1 MSVVGY
7 LKLLHQ
13 CDKEISWHSERKRL
27 IRIYKR
33 FIPGGSEDEITD
45 VDSLLDKLQE
55 RSVLGIDRLDVLK
68 DLLEGIGKWD
78 LLGMVNEFEIKRKDF
93 KQFLEKISHALDES
107 NELQRL
113 ISICRRQNLIAHER
127 EGHIRNVNT
136 LFTELENQNNLG
148 IGNLSILKTF
158 ANEVEK
164 PDLCKLVDDFD
175 EKRKQE
181 DDVERKR
188 KEWEDYKLK
197 AQGKG

>member
-13 CDKEISWHSERKRL
+13 CDKEISWHSERKWL

-78 LLGMVNEFEIKRKDF
+78 LLRMVNEFEIKRKDF

-127 EGHIRNVNT
+127 
-136 LFTELENQNNLG
+136 
-148 IGNLSILKTF
+148 
-158 ANEVEK
+158 
-164 PDLCKLVDDFD
+164 
-175 EKRKQE
+175 
-181 DDVERKR
+181 
-188 KEWEDYKLK
+188 
-197 AQGKG
+197 

>member
-13 CDKEISWHSERKRL
+13 CDEEISWHSERKWL

-78 LLGMVNEFEIKRKDF
+78 LLRMVNELKLR
-93 KQFLEKISHALDES
+93 EKTS
-107 NELQRL
+107 N
-113 ISICRRQNLIAHER
+113 SFWRR
-127 EGHIRNVNT
+127 
-136 LFTELENQNNLG
+136 
-148 IGNLSILKTF
+148 
-158 ANEVEK
+158 
-164 PDLCKLVDDFD
+164 
-175 EKRKQE
+175 
-181 DDVERKR
+181 
-188 KEWEDYKLK
+188 
-197 AQGKG
+197 